1 MHAKYNKIFFNAQM
15 DIDLVRASSPLLL
28 TFSKTATESFHAKQ
42 PVYVRVPIY
51 IYIFKIFAE
60 VLAFVLLLIN
70 KRGSDGCI
78 G

>member
-28 TFSKTATESFHAKQ
+28 TFSKTATESFNAKQ

-51 IYIFKIFAE
+51 IYLQDLCRGVSFCT
-60 VLAFVLLLIN
+60 VVN
-70 KRGSDGCI
+70 K
-78 G
+78 